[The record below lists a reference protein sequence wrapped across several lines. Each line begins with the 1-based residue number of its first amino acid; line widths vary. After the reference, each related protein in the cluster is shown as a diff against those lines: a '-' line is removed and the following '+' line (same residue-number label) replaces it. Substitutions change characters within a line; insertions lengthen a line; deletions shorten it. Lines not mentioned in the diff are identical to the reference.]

1 MEKKGGLVGRQSLG
15 RLNSKESKG
24 RREMCGLLD
33 IRGQIKS
40 KEVGNEKKSK
50 RERDRESGREGEWR
64 LIKDTIKWKE
74 TNIYCTRASGKKK
87 KKKSKNIERKIRS
100 MEARVKRS
108 MEEEGAMDNGS

>member
-40 KEVGNEKKSK
+40 KEVRDEKK
-50 RERDRESGREGEWR
+50 
-64 LIKDTIKWKE
+64 
-74 TNIYCTRASGKKK
+74 
-87 KKKSKNIERKIRS
+87 
-100 MEARVKRS
+100 
-108 MEEEGAMDNGS
+108 